1 MFLLQRG
8 NAFGISGFVL
18 FGADDRGLCFVTV
31 ANLLRGETG
40 VEERGCWLET
50 SISGTTLTARA
61 GGAWTVEHAGELDAL
76 VLALDLGG
84 ARSARFDVAALT
96 ALDTAGAWILRRT
109 LQSWMAAGIAA
120 DLSGLDPAY
129 SPLLEI
135 VKEADEQPHE
145 PLSEEP
151 HFIMAMFERVG
162 RALFEA
168 LNEAKLLV
176 NFFGL
181 TIATLI
187 AAIPRP
193 RRLRPVAL
201 INQIEQTGLNAVPI
215 VLLLNFLIGIVIAY
229 QGAVQL
235 RKFGAEIFTIDGLA
249 FGIPREIAV
258 LITAIVVA
266 GRSGSAFTA
275 QIGTMPVNQEVDAL
289 KTVGLDPIEVLVL
302 PRINALLITLPMLV
316 FLADVA
322 GLMGGA
328 LMSVLALDISF
339 GQFLRRLEDVI
350 SLTHFLVGLVK
361 APVFAY
367 IIAIVGCFE
376 GLRVTGSAES
386 VGKMTTKAV
395 VESIVLVILADA
407 LFSIL
412 FSALGI

>member
-1 MFLLQRG
+1 L
-8 NAFGISGFVL
+8 
-18 FGADDRGLCFVTV
+18 
-31 ANLLRGETG
+31 
-40 VEERGCWLET
+40 EEQGCWLKTAVE
-50 SISGTTLTARA
+50 GQTLTIRA
-61 GGAWTVEHAGELDAL
+61 GGEWTIERAGELDEL
-76 VLALDLGG
+76 VGGLRMDGVQTVRLDV
-84 ARSARFDVAALT
+84 SSLT
-96 ALDTAGAWILRRT
+96 ALDTAGAWIMRRT
-109 LQSWMAAGIAA
+109 LTLFEGNGITSEI
-120 DLSGLDPAY
+120 DGLDSAY
-129 SPLLEI
+129 QPLLDI
-135 VKEADEQPHE
+135 VDEADKQPHE
-145 PLSEEP
+145 PLREEP

-162 RALFEA
+162 RTLIDALS
-168 LNEAKLLV
+168 EAKMLV

-181 TIATLI
+181 TITTLV
-187 AAIPRP
+187 AAIAKPK
-193 RRLRPVAL
+193 RLRPVAL

-215 VLLLNFLIGIVIAY
+215 VCLLNFLIGIVIAY

-275 QIGTMPVNQEVDAL
+275 QIGTMQVNQEVDAL
-289 KTVGLDPIEVLVL
+289 RTVGLNPIEVLVL

-328 LMSVLALDISF
+328 LMSVLSLDLTV
-339 GQFLRRLEDVI
+339 GQFMKRLEEVI
-350 SLTHFLVGLVK
+350 SLKHFLVGFVK

>member
-1 MFLLQRG
+1 M
-8 NAFGISGFVL
+8 
-18 FGADDRGLCFVTV
+18 
-31 ANLLRGETG
+31 
-40 VEERGCWLET
+40 EEQGCWLKIAVE
-50 SISGTTLTARA
+50 GQTLTIRA
-61 GGAWTVEHAGELDAL
+61 GGEWTIERAGELDEL
-76 VLALDLGG
+76 VGGLRMDGVQTVRLDV
-84 ARSARFDVAALT
+84 SSLT
-96 ALDTAGAWILRRT
+96 ALDTAGAWIMRRT
-109 LQSWMAAGIAA
+109 LTLFEGNGITSEI
-120 DLSGLDPAY
+120 DGLDSAY
-129 SPLLEI
+129 QPLLDI
-135 VKEADEQPHE
+135 VDEADKQPHE
-145 PLSEEP
+145 PLREEP

-162 RALFEA
+162 RTLIDALS
-168 LNEAKLLV
+168 EAKMLV

-181 TIATLI
+181 TITTLV
-187 AAIPRP
+187 AAIAKPK
-193 RRLRPVAL
+193 RLRPVAL

-215 VLLLNFLIGIVIAY
+215 VCLLNFLIGIVIAY

-275 QIGTMPVNQEVDAL
+275 QIGTMQVNQEVDAL
-289 KTVGLDPIEVLVL
+289 RTVGLNPIEVLVL

-328 LMSVLALDISF
+328 LMSVLSLDLTV
-339 GQFLRRLEDVI
+339 GQFMKRLEEVI
-350 SLTHFLVGLVK
+350 SLKHFLVGFVK

>member
-1 MFLLQRG
+1 M
-8 NAFGISGFVL
+8 
-18 FGADDRGLCFVTV
+18 
-31 ANLLRGETG
+31 
-40 VEERGCWLET
+40 EERGCWLET

-235 RKFGAEIFTIDGLA
+235 RKFGADIFTIDGLA

-275 QIGTMPVNQEVDAL
+275 QIGTMQVNQEVDAL

>member
-1 MFLLQRG
+1 M
-8 NAFGISGFVL
+8 
-18 FGADDRGLCFVTV
+18 
-31 ANLLRGETG
+31 
-40 VEERGCWLET
+40 EEQGCWLKTAVE
-50 SISGTTLTARA
+50 GQTLTIRA
-61 GGAWTVEHAGELDAL
+61 GGEWTVERAGQLDAL
-76 VLALDLGG
+76 VGG
-84 ARSARFDVAALT
+84 LPMGSVQAVRFDVSSLT
-96 ALDTAGAWILRRT
+96 ALDTAGAWIMRRT
-109 LQSWMAAGIAA
+109 LALFEDKGIASEIA
-120 DLSGLDPAY
+120 GLDPAY
-129 SPLLEI
+129 KPLLDI
-135 VKEADEQPHE
+135 VDEADKQPHE
-145 PLSEEP
+145 PLREEP
-151 HFIMAMFERVG
+151 HFILAMFERVG
-162 RALFEA
+162 RTLCDALRES
-168 LNEAKLLV
+168 KLLV

-181 TIATLI
+181 TISTLVSAI
-187 AAIPRP
+187 AKPK
-193 RRLRPVAL
+193 RLRPVAL

-215 VLLLNFLIGIVIAY
+215 VCLLNFLIGIVIAY

-249 FGIPREIAV
+249 FCIPREIAV

-275 QIGTMPVNQEVDAL
+275 QIGTMQVNQEVDAL
-289 KTVGLDPIEVLVL
+289 RTVGLNPIEVLVL

-328 LMSVLALDISF
+328 LMSVLSLDLTV
-339 GQFLRRLEDVI
+339 GQFMKRLEEVI
-350 SLTHFLVGLVK
+350 SLKHFLVGLVK

-386 VGKMTTKAV
+386 VGRMTTKAV

>member
-1 MFLLQRG
+1 M
-8 NAFGISGFVL
+8 
-18 FGADDRGLCFVTV
+18 
-31 ANLLRGETG
+31 
-40 VEERGCWLET
+40 EEQGCWLKTAVE
-50 SISGTTLTARA
+50 GQTLTIRA
-61 GGAWTVEHAGELDAL
+61 GGEWTVERAGELDEL
-76 VLALDLGG
+76 VGGLRMDGVQTVRLDV
-84 ARSARFDVAALT
+84 SSLT
-96 ALDTAGAWILRRT
+96 ALDTAGAWIMRRT
-109 LQSWMAAGIAA
+109 LTLFEGNGITSEI
-120 DLSGLDPAY
+120 DGLDSAY
-129 SPLLEI
+129 KPLLDI
-135 VKEADEQPHE
+135 VDEADKQPHE
-145 PLSEEP
+145 PLREEP

-162 RALFEA
+162 RTLIDALS
-168 LNEAKLLV
+168 EAKMLV

-181 TIATLI
+181 TITTLV
-187 AAIPRP
+187 AAIAKPK
-193 RRLRPVAL
+193 RLRPVAL

-215 VLLLNFLIGIVIAY
+215 VCLLNFLIGIVIAY

-275 QIGTMPVNQEVDAL
+275 QIGTMQVNQEVDAL
-289 KTVGLDPIEVLVL
+289 RTVGLNPIEVLVL

-328 LMSVLALDISF
+328 LMSVLSLDLTV
-339 GQFLRRLEDVI
+339 GQFMKRLEEVI
-350 SLTHFLVGLVK
+350 SLKHFLVGLVK

>member
-18 FGADDRGLCFVTV
+18 FGADDRGLCFVTF

-275 QIGTMPVNQEVDAL
+275 QIGTMQVNQEVDAL

>member
-1 MFLLQRG
+1 VA
-8 NAFGISGFVL
+8 NAFSISGFVL
-18 FGADDRGLCFVTV
+18 FGADDRGLYFVTV
-31 ANLLRGETG
+31 ANLLRGETD

-84 ARSARFDVAALT
+84 ASSARIDVSALT

-109 LQSWMAAGIAA
+109 LQAWMASGIAA
-120 DLSGLDPAY
+120 DLTGLDPAY
-129 SPLLEI
+129 SPLLQI

-151 HFIMAMFERVG
+151 HFVMAMFERVG

-168 LNEAKLLV
+168 VNEAKLLV

-187 AAIPRP
+187 AAIPHP

-275 QIGTMPVNQEVDAL
+275 QIGTMQVNQEVDAL

>member
-1 MFLLQRG
+1 M
-8 NAFGISGFVL
+8 
-18 FGADDRGLCFVTV
+18 
-31 ANLLRGETG
+31 
-40 VEERGCWLET
+40 EEQGCWLKTAVE
-50 SISGTTLTARA
+50 GQTLTIRA
-61 GGAWTVEHAGELDAL
+61 GGEWTIERAGELDEL
-76 VLALDLGG
+76 VGGLRMDGVQTVRLDVC
-84 ARSARFDVAALT
+84 SLT
-96 ALDTAGAWILRRT
+96 ALDTAGAWIMRRT
-109 LQSWMAAGIAA
+109 LTLFEGNGITSEI
-120 DLSGLDPAY
+120 DGLDSAY
-129 SPLLEI
+129 QPLLDI
-135 VKEADEQPHE
+135 VDEADKQPHE
-145 PLSEEP
+145 PLREEP

-162 RALFEA
+162 RTLIDALS
-168 LNEAKLLV
+168 EAKMLV

-181 TIATLI
+181 TITTLV
-187 AAIPRP
+187 AAIAKPK
-193 RRLRPVAL
+193 RLRPVAL

-215 VLLLNFLIGIVIAY
+215 VCLLNFLIGIVIAY

-275 QIGTMPVNQEVDAL
+275 QIGTMQVNQEVDAL
-289 KTVGLDPIEVLVL
+289 RTVGLNPIEVLVL

-328 LMSVLALDISF
+328 LMSVLSLDLTV
-339 GQFLRRLEDVI
+339 GQFMKRLEEVI
-350 SLTHFLVGLVK
+350 SLKHFLVGLVK

>member
-1 MFLLQRG
+1 
-8 NAFGISGFVL
+8 V
-18 FGADDRGLCFVTV
+18 
-31 ANLLRGETG
+31 
-40 VEERGCWLET
+40 W
-50 SISGTTLTARA
+50 
-61 GGAWTVEHAGELDAL
+61 GGRICDAL
-76 VLALDLGG
+76 
-84 ARSARFDVAALT
+84 RES
-96 ALDTAGAWILRRT
+96 
-109 LQSWMAAGIAA
+109 
-120 DLSGLDPAY
+120 
-129 SPLLEI
+129 
-135 VKEADEQPHE
+135 
-145 PLSEEP
+145 
-151 HFIMAMFERVG
+151 
-162 RALFEA
+162 
-168 LNEAKLLV
+168 KLLV

-181 TIATLI
+181 TISTLVSAI
-187 AAIPRP
+187 AKPK
-193 RRLRPVAL
+193 RLRPVAL

-215 VLLLNFLIGIVIAY
+215 VCLLNFLIGIVIAY

-275 QIGTMPVNQEVDAL
+275 QIGTMQVNQEVDAL
-289 KTVGLDPIEVLVL
+289 RTVGLNPIEVLVL

-328 LMSVLALDISF
+328 LMSVLSLDLTV
-339 GQFLRRLEDVI
+339 GQFMKRLEEVI
-350 SLTHFLVGLVK
+350 SLKHFLVGLVK

-386 VGKMTTKAV
+386 VGRMTTKAV

>member
-1 MFLLQRG
+1 MVDEG
-8 NAFGISGFVL
+8 
-18 FGADDRGLCFVTV
+18 D
-31 ANLLRGETG
+31 
-40 VEERGCWLET
+40 CWLKTAVE
-50 SISGTTLTARA
+50 GGTLTVFA
-61 GGAWTVEHAGELDAL
+61 GGAWTVNAAGRLNEMAIGLRTDGVSA
-76 VLALDLGG
+76 ARLDL
-84 ARSARFDVAALT
+84 SDLT

-109 LQSWMAAGIAA
+109 VKTLNESGATTEV
-120 DLSGLDPAY
+120 SGLDPAY
-129 SPLLEI
+129 TPLFDI
-135 VKEADEQPHE
+135 VEEADEQPHE
-145 PLSEEP
+145 ALHDEP
-151 HFIMAMFERVG
+151 HFILAMLERVG
-162 RALFEA
+162 RAVFDA
-168 LNEAKLLV
+168 LSEAKMLV

-187 AAIPRP
+187 SALPRP
-193 RRLRPVAL
+193 RSLRPVAL
-201 INQIEQTGLNAVPI
+201 INQMEQTGLNAVPI
-215 VLLLNFLIGIVIAY
+215 VCLLNFLIGIVIAY

-275 QIGTMPVNQEVDAL
+275 QIGTMQVNQEVDAL
-289 KTVGLDPIEVLVL
+289 RTVGLNPIEVLVL

-316 FLADVA
+316 FLADIA

-328 LMSVLALDISF
+328 LMSVLALDLTV
-339 GQFLRRLEDVI
+339 GQFMKRLEDVI

-367 IIAIVGCFE
+367 IIAIVGCYE

>member
-1 MFLLQRG
+1 MRLALLGCASSCYSDYR
-8 NAFGISGFVL
+8 NSASW
-18 FGADDRGLCFVTV
+18 
-31 ANLLRGETG
+31 GE
-40 VEERGCWLET
+40 VELEEQGCWLKTAVE
-50 SISGTTLTARA
+50 GQTLTIRA
-61 GGAWTVEHAGELDAL
+61 GGEWTVERAGELDEL
-76 VLALDLGG
+76 VGGLRMDGVQTVRLDVC
-84 ARSARFDVAALT
+84 SLT
-96 ALDTAGAWILRRT
+96 ALDTAGAWIMRRT
-109 LQSWMAAGIAA
+109 LTLFEGNGITSEI
-120 DLSGLDPAY
+120 DGLDSAY
-129 SPLLEI
+129 QPLLDI
-135 VKEADEQPHE
+135 VDEADKQPHE
-145 PLSEEP
+145 PLREEP

-162 RALFEA
+162 RTLIDALS
-168 LNEAKLLV
+168 EAKMLV

-181 TIATLI
+181 TITTLV
-187 AAIPRP
+187 AAIAKPK
-193 RRLRPVAL
+193 RLRPVAL

-215 VLLLNFLIGIVIAY
+215 VCLLNFLIGIVIAY

-275 QIGTMPVNQEVDAL
+275 QIGTMQVNQEVDAL
-289 KTVGLDPIEVLVL
+289 RTVGLNPIEVLVL

-328 LMSVLALDISF
+328 LMSVLSLDLTV
-339 GQFLRRLEDVI
+339 GQFMKRLEEVI
-350 SLTHFLVGLVK
+350 SLKHFLVGLVK

>member
-1 MFLLQRG
+1 MQEQG
-8 NAFGISGFVL
+8 G
-18 FGADDRGLCFVTV
+18 
-31 ANLLRGETG
+31 
-40 VEERGCWLET
+40 WLKT
-50 SISGTTLTARA
+50 AVDGQTLTISA
-61 GGAWTVEHAGELDAL
+61 GGTWTVEHAGDLDELVDGIRFDGVDHAS
-76 VLALDLGG
+76 LDLSG
-84 ARSARFDVAALT
+84 LT
-96 ALDTAGAWILRRT
+96 SLDTAGVWILRRT
-109 LQSWMAAGIAA
+109 QKKLA
-120 DLSGLDPAY
+120 DSGVASELVGLDPAY
-129 SPLLEI
+129 QPLLDI
-135 VKEADEQPHE
+135 VEEADEQPHE
-145 PLSEEP
+145 PLREEP
-151 HFIMAMFERVG
+151 HFILAMFERVG
-162 RALFEA
+162 RALFDA
-168 LNEAKLLV
+168 LSEAKMLV

-181 TIATLI
+181 TIVTLVM
-187 AAIPRP
+187 ALPKPRK
-193 RRLRPVAL
+193 LRPVAL
-201 INQIEQTGLNAVPI
+201 INQMEQTGLNAVPI
-215 VLLLNFLIGIVIAY
+215 VCLLNFLIGIVIAY

-275 QIGTMPVNQEVDAL
+275 QIGTMQVNQEVDAL
-289 KTVGLDPIEVLVL
+289 RTVGLNPIEVLVL

-328 LMSVLALDISF
+328 LMSVLSLDLTV
-339 GQFLRRLEDVI
+339 GQFMKRLEDVI
-350 SLTHFLVGLVK
+350 SLQHFLVGMVK

>member
-1 MFLLQRG
+1 
-8 NAFGISGFVL
+8 
-18 FGADDRGLCFVTV
+18 
-31 ANLLRGETG
+31 
-40 VEERGCWLET
+40 
-50 SISGTTLTARA
+50 
-61 GGAWTVEHAGELDAL
+61 
-76 VLALDLGG
+76 
-84 ARSARFDVAALT
+84 
-96 ALDTAGAWILRRT
+96 
-109 LQSWMAAGIAA
+109 
-120 DLSGLDPAY
+120 
-129 SPLLEI
+129 
-135 VKEADEQPHE
+135 
-145 PLSEEP
+145 
-151 HFIMAMFERVG
+151 
-162 RALFEA
+162 
-168 LNEAKLLV
+168 LLV

-181 TIATLI
+181 TISTLVSAI
-187 AAIPRP
+187 AKPK
-193 RRLRPVAL
+193 RLRPVAL

-215 VLLLNFLIGIVIAY
+215 VSLLNFLIGIVIAY

-275 QIGTMPVNQEVDAL
+275 QIGTMQVNQEVDAL
-289 KTVGLDPIEVLVL
+289 RTVGLNPIEVLVL

-328 LMSVLALDISF
+328 LMSVLSLDLTV
-339 GQFLRRLEDVI
+339 GQFMKRLEEVI
-350 SLTHFLVGLVK
+350 SLKHFLVGLVK

-386 VGKMTTKAV
+386 VGRMTTKAV